1 MINLSHCVIFRYHS
15 SDPQGDSASSELEEE
30 EVFTIEKLLDKR
42 YPGPKIQYLVK
53 WKDYGDEHN
62 SWEPKSNLHPKV
74 IASFEEEHRIKNQ
87 PLQSEPKSNF
97 LPKVIKTYEKNKI
110 FNKRSL
116 QSEPRTNQN
125 ELRDDGKQG
134 DVQMM
139 KQLKETIEQRQR
151 IKNQSL
157 QSELKTKQNE
167 LGNDGKQGDIKTM
180 GLKNEVNSE
189 KIDYSKPLRFAPHLD
204 FSKYM

>member
-15 SDPQGDSASSELEEE
+15 SDPQDELDEE

-62 SWEPKSNLHPKV
+62 SWEPKSNLHSKV
-74 IASFEEEHRIKNQ
+74 IASFEEEQRIKNQ
-87 PLQSEPKSNF
+87 PLQSEPKSSL
-97 LPKVIKTYEKNKI
+97 LPKVIKTYEKKKI
-110 FNKRSL
+110 FKKRSL
-116 QSEPRTNQN
+116 QSKPRTHQN
-125 ELRDDGKQG
+125 ELRDDEKQ
-134 DVQMM
+134 VNAQMM

-180 GLKNEVNSE
+180 GLKNENSE

>member
-1 MINLSHCVIFRYHS
+1 MIYLSHCVIFRYQS
-15 SDPQGDSASSELEEE
+15 SDPQGENSASSELEEE
-30 EVFTIEKLLDKR
+30 EVYTIEKILDKR

-74 IASFEEEHRIKNQ
+74 IASFEEEQRIKKEKSRF
-87 PLQSEPKSNF
+87 PPKI
-97 LPKVIKTYEKNKI
+97 IKTYEKKQRIKNQ
-110 FNKRSL
+110 SL
-116 QSEPRTNQN
+116 QSKPRTNQI

-139 KQLKETIEQRQR
+139 KLLKETIVQRQR

-167 LGNDGKQGDIKTM
+167 LGNDGKQGDIETM
-180 GLKNEVNSE
+180 GIKNEVNSE

>member
-1 MINLSHCVIFRYHS
+1 M
-15 SDPQGDSASSELEEE
+15 
-30 EVFTIEKLLDKR
+30 
-42 YPGPKIQYLVK
+42 QYLVK

-74 IASFEEEHRIKNQ
+74 IAAFEERLRIKNQ
-87 PLQSEPKSNF
+87 PLQSEPKSSL
-97 LPKVIKTYEKNKI
+97 LPKVIKTYEKKKI

-116 QSEPRTNQN
+116 QSEPRANQN
-125 ELRDDGKQG
+125 DFRDDGKQV
-134 DVQMM
+134 DDQMM
-139 KQLKETIEQRQR
+139 KRLKETIEQRQR
-151 IKNQSL
+151 IKNRLL

-180 GLKNEVNSE
+180 GLKNEVNSD

>member
-1 MINLSHCVIFRYHS
+1 MIILSHCVIFRYHS
-15 SDPQGDSASSELEEE
+15 SEQGENSEEE
-30 EVFTIEKLLDKR
+30 EIFTIEKLLDKR
-42 YPGPKIQYLVK
+42 YPGPKVQYLVK

-74 IASFEEEHRIKNQ
+74 IASFEEGQRIINQ
-87 PLQSEPKSNF
+87 PLRFEPKSSL
-97 LPKVIKTYEKNKI
+97 LPKVIKTYEKKKI
-110 FNKRSL
+110 FRKRSL
-116 QSEPRTNQN
+116 QSEPRINQN
-125 ELRDDGKQG
+125 ELRDDGKQVDG
-134 DVQMM
+134 QMM
-139 KQLKETIEQRQR
+139 KRLKETIEQRQR

-180 GLKNEVNSE
+180 GLKNEVNSD

>member
-1 MINLSHCVIFRYHS
+1 MINLSHCVISRYHS
-15 SDPQGDSASSELEEE
+15 SDPQDELDEE

-42 YPGPKIQYLVK
+42 YPGPKVQYLVK

-74 IASFEEEHRIKNQ
+74 IAAFEEEQRMKNQ
-87 PLQSEPKSNF
+87 PLQSS
-97 LPKVIKTYEKNKI
+97 LLLKVTKTYEKKKI
-110 FNKRSL
+110 FKKRSL
-116 QSEPRTNQN
+116 QSEPRADQN

-134 DVQMM
+134 DAQMM
-139 KQLKETIEQRQR
+139 KRLKETIEQRQR
-151 IKNQSL
+151 IKNQLL

-180 GLKNEVNSE
+180 GLKYENSE
-189 KIDYSKPLRFAPHLD
+189 KIDYNKPLRFAPHLD